1 MSERMSEGK
10 NEPRRKGKKEG
21 LRLHLQKAPRG
32 WRFQTADPLAGL
44 TGSDPSAS
52 PRPAQQRPPP
62 GSPCACAASH
72 VTARL
77 RPHLQPPASRLLR
90 ERPQLAAAPG
100 QLRGMYCAGPAG
112 LRRRA
117 CAARGDG
124 RGSGDG
130 GGCGDLGQV
139 PRAPGAGAGDC
150 LTWRGLGQATP
161 GRPERAWRCG
171 AGPPRPARG

>member
-1 MSERMSEGK
+1 MSPGERERRRAYVCTFKRHLEGGAS
-10 NEPRRKGKKEG
+10 RRRILWQGCLG
-21 LRLHLQKAPRG
+21 PTLL
-32 WRFQTADPLAGL
+32 
-44 TGSDPSAS
+44 
-52 PRPAQQRPPP
+52 PRPPRPVQQRPPL

-100 QLRGMYCAGPAG
+100 QLRGMYGAGPAG

-124 RGSGDG
+124 KGSGDG

-150 LTWRGLGQATP
+150 LTWRGLGRATP
-161 GRPERAWRCG
+161 GRPARAWRCG